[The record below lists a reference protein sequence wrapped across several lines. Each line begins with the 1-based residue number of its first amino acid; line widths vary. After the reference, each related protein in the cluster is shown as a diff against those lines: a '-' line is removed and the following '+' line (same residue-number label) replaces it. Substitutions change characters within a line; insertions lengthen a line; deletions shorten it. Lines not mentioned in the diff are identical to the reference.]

1 MRHVCEP
8 LSLDELEK
16 AFNGQA
22 VNRGIINIIKLRDK
36 FSPRCDDSL
45 LEHCDLLVF
54 RESDTGLAPSFGDAC
69 MGLRA
74 FETVLW
80 SARG

>member
-8 LSLDELEK
+8 LSLDELEE

-22 VNRGIINIIKLRDK
+22 MNCGIINIIKLCDE

-45 LEHCDLLVF
+45 LEHCNLLVF
-54 RESDTGLAPSFGDAC
+54 RESDTGLAPPFGHAY

-74 FETVLW
+74 F
-80 SARG
+80 